1 MLKRYGQYAVG
12 LAIVAYMFCSAAIL
26 QAQTQANPASQTKPA
41 SGKQEA
47 SQGASQGSL
56 TPANI
61 ASATQSEQEHAAL
74 THLIESIEPYFKKK
88 EIKGTATLA
97 GSTTMQAL
105 GKSWSDRFKKFH
117 PEVTFTRGVDGTEAA
132 LKALSEDPSVIAGA
146 SRPLTDEDTAMLKKG
161 KCKDPLAIIVALD
174 PLALYVHK
182 DNPIAGITPQQL
194 ESLFHAPGGKNKH
207 AAVWGDVGVAGEM
220 ATKPVRIHSRSETS
234 GTTTFIKQMILQNGE
249 MAKEA
254 QSHRTSEEICKAIG
268 GDLQGVGICGFG
280 EATPDVKAVP
290 LVLNGARIPAT
301 EQTFLSGQYP
311 FVRPLLLVIDK
322 SQLASDGGLR
332 EAVLRYILSRDG
344 QLEAV
349 RAGFFPMDPAF
360 IRQELDQIS
369 GPQMR

>member
-254 QSHRTSEEICKAIG
+254 QSHRTSEEICKA
-268 GDLQGVGICGFG
+268 
-280 EATPDVKAVP
+280 VP

-311 FVRPLLLVIDK
+311 LVRPLLLVIDK

>member
-1 MLKRYGQYAVG
+1 MLKRYGKHAIC
-12 LAIVAYMFCSAAIL
+12 LAIVVHAFCFTAIL
-26 QAQTQANPASQTKPA
+26 HAQTQATAASQTKPV
-41 SGKQEA
+41 SGKQEP
-47 SQGASQGSL
+47 SPGSL
-56 TPANI
+56 SPANV
-61 ASATQSEQEHAAL
+61 ASVAQNELERAAL
-74 THLIESIEPYFKKK
+74 THLIESIEPYFKEK
-88 EIKGTATLA
+88 EINGTATLA
-97 GSTTMQAL
+97 GSTTMLAL

-132 LKALSEDPSVIAGA
+132 LKALAEDPTVIAGA
-146 SRPLTDEDTAMLKKG
+146 SRPLTDEDTAMLKRG
-161 KCKDPLAIIVALD
+161 KCKEPLSIIVALD

-182 DNPIAGITPQQL
+182 DNPIIGVTPQQL
-194 ESLFHAPGGKNKH
+194 ESIFRAPGNGVMH
-207 AAVWGDVGVAGEM
+207 AALWSDVGVAGDI
-220 ATKPVRIHSRSETS
+220 AAKPVRIHSRSETS

-254 QSHRTSEEICKAIG
+254 QSHKTSEEVCKAIG
-268 GDLQGVGICGFG
+268 SDLQGVGIFGFG

-290 LVLNGARIPAT
+290 LILNGARVPAT
-301 EQTFLSGQYP
+301 DQAFLSGQYP

-322 SQLASDGGLR
+322 SQMATDGGMR

-360 IRQELDQIS
+360 IRQELDLIS

>member
-1 MLKRYGQYAVG
+1 MLKRYGKHAIC
-12 LAIVAYMFCSAAIL
+12 LAIVVHSFCLTAIL
-26 QAQTQANPASQTKPA
+26 HAQTQATPASQTKPV
-41 SGKQEA
+41 SEKQEP
-47 SQGASQGSL
+47 SPGSL
-56 TPANI
+56 SPANV
-61 ASATQSEQEHAAL
+61 ASVAQNELERAAL
-74 THLIESIEPYFKKK
+74 THLIESIEPYFKEK
-88 EIKGTATLA
+88 EINGTATLA
-97 GSTTMQAL
+97 GSTTMLAL

-132 LKALSEDPSVIAGA
+132 LKALAEDPTVIAGA
-146 SRPLTDEDTAMLKKG
+146 SRPLTDEDTAMLKRG
-161 KCKDPLAIIVALD
+161 KCKEPLSIIVALD

-182 DNPIAGITPQQL
+182 DNPIIGVTPQQL
-194 ESLFHAPGGKNKH
+194 ESIFRAPGNGVMH
-207 AAVWGDVGVAGEM
+207 AALWSDVGVAGDI
-220 ATKPVRIHSRSETS
+220 AAKPVRIHSRSETS

-254 QSHRTSEEICKAIG
+254 QSHKTSEEVCKAIG
-268 GDLQGVGICGFG
+268 SDLQGVGIFGFG

-290 LVLNGARIPAT
+290 LILNGARVPAT
-301 EQTFLSGQYP
+301 DQAFLSGQYP

-322 SQLASDGGLR
+322 SQMATDGGMR

-360 IRQELDQIS
+360 IRQELDLIS